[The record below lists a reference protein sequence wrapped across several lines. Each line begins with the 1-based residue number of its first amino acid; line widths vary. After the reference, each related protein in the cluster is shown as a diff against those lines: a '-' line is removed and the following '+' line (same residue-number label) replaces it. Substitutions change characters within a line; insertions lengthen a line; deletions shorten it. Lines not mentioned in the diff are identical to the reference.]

1 MIKFIKSLMSK
12 CLWFMSKSMRIHS
25 INRMLAE
32 INYHNLLKSKRY
44 EDNRHLINHGFKVY
58 SQADEDGI
66 INEILNRIPN
76 TSKTFIE
83 LGIQDGKECNTLY
96 LLKSGWKGLWV
107 DMSTNLDN
115 FEKEFSNH
123 LNKNLVFEKR
133 RITKDNVNSIIEK
146 KKDFLGSTIGLLS
159 IDLSI
164 NTFHI
169 LENLDIYKPNIVVTE
184 YNAKLRDNIEW
195 ICEYD
200 ENGIW
205 DGSDKFGASL
215 KSFEIMMN
223 SKGYN
228 LVGCNITGVNAFFVK
243 KECINDKFINNFTS
257 EYHYEELKIWL
268 QKKYENELKI
278 SI

>member
-123 LNKNLVFEKR
+123 LNKNLVF
-133 RITKDNVNSIIEK
+133 
-146 KKDFLGSTIGLLS
+146 
-159 IDLSI
+159 
-164 NTFHI
+164 
-169 LENLDIYKPNIVVTE
+169 
-184 YNAKLRDNIEW
+184 
-195 ICEYD
+195 
-200 ENGIW
+200 
-205 DGSDKFGASL
+205 
-215 KSFEIMMN
+215 
-223 SKGYN
+223 
-228 LVGCNITGVNAFFVK
+228 
-243 KECINDKFINNFTS
+243 
-257 EYHYEELKIWL
+257 
-268 QKKYENELKI
+268 
-278 SI
+278 

>member
-66 INEILNRIPN
+66 INEILNRILH